1 MDLDNLKRAVLKKKI
16 KEQLQARKHQKRP
29 PIKPVARD
37 RPLPLSFAQQRLWF
51 LNQLDP
57 AASLAYHLPVAL
69 RLIGQL
75 NHQALTQTLNH
86 LVARHES
93 LRTRFRLTEDQ
104 PCQYIDPADIGF
116 TLSNEDLRQLDA
128 EARIQRMTELT
139 ALEAKTP
146 FNLTQGPLIRGQLLQ
161 LTDEE
166 HVLLLSQ
173 HHIISDG
180 WSIGVLVHEL
190 GALYQAAFH
199 GHDNPLPP
207 MPIQYADYAVWQ
219 REWLQGNALTQ
230 QRDFWCTQ
238 LEGAPALL
246 DLPTDRPRP
255 SVQTYAGSQIPVEFD
270 TTLLNA
276 LKSLGQRHNTT
287 LFMTVLAA
295 WSIVLARLSG
305 QDDIVIGAPVANRPH
320 RELEGLIGFFINTLA
335 LRVTLD
341 NTPRVAD
348 LLTHIRERALSAY
361 AHQDLPF
368 EQVVEALQ
376 PERSLSYSPIFQVML
391 AFNNTPAKTLTLP
404 GLQLAPAEQM
414 RHSTHF
420 DMTLSLTETDAGLF
434 GELEYAVDLFD
445 SATIKRTVSYLKQV
459 LIEMIKDETQLIANL
474 TMLPDAER
482 QQLLV
487 EFNATASDFPQDA
500 LIHQLF
506 EAQAAKTP
514 DATAIVYG
522 EQSLSYGELNRRANR
537 LAHYLIA
544 QGVRPDA
551 RVAVCTERNPR
562 MVIGLLAILKAGG
575 AYVPLDPAYPAERL
589 AYMLDDAAPVT
600 LLTQTDW
607 VDKLSSALP
616 TILLDND
623 ELLLA
628 AQPTDNPNPQ
638 RLGLTPHHLAYVI
651 YTSGSTGQPKGVMIE
666 HQSLCNLM
674 TTQQNTLALTA
685 DSRVLQFASNSF
697 DACIWECCMAFQS
710 GGSLYLAKRADILP
724 GAVLSGYLRDN
735 LISHVLLSPTALA
748 AMDSLPD
755 TLHTLLVGGEAC
767 PATLV
772 KRWSQGRRML
782 NAYGPTEITV
792 CATIYSCAPYSDDRT
807 EDNPPP
813 IGRPIANTQIYILDA
828 HAQPVPRGVIGEIYI
843 AGAGVARGYL
853 NRPALTAERF
863 LTDPFSTN
871 SDARMYKTGDLGRW
885 LSDGNI
891 EYLGRN
897 DFQVK
902 LRGFRIEPGEIEA
915 RLKQCHG
922 VREAVVLAR
931 EVLAYNDMTGQ
942 KRLVAYLLPQAGV
955 ELEPAELRQQLTQYL
970 ADYMLP
976 SAFVTLESF
985 PLTPNGKLDRQA
997 LPDPDASA
1005 LVVHRYEAPSG
1016 ETEIALAEIWQNLL
1030 GLEHVGRHDH
1040 FFELGGHS
1048 LLAVR
1053 LVVRIRQTLARELS
1067 LQQLFARP
1075 VLMQL
1080 AHTLTDSA
1088 TTTHAIIPV
1097 ADRSQPLPLSF
1108 AQQRLWFL
1116 GQLDP
1121 AASQAYHLPAA
1132 LRLSGSLDHHALT
1145 VALDRLVARHESL
1158 RTRFVLVGG
1167 QPCQHID
1174 PADIG
1179 FTLSFHDFCQLDP
1192 ELHTQRVAEFAEQE
1206 AQIPFD
1212 FTQGPLIR
1220 GQLLQLADEE
1230 HVLLLT
1236 MHHIITDGW
1245 SIGVLV
1251 RELGAFYRAA
1261 LNDDDDPLPPLSI
1274 QYADYAV
1281 WQHDML
1287 QSASLTE
1294 QRDFWCSQLD
1304 GIPALLTLPT
1314 DRPRPALQSYV
1325 GDHVPFH
1332 LDAPLLASLKTLG
1345 QRHNSTLF
1353 MTVLTAWSIVLS
1365 RLSGQDDIVIGTP
1378 VANRPHHELEELIGF
1393 FVNTLALRVTF
1404 NHDLSVAELIA
1415 QVRERAL
1422 AAYDHQ
1428 DLPFEQVVEALQ
1440 PERNLSYSPVF
1451 QVMLALNNT
1460 PAQALTLP
1468 GLQLKPCEQSQHKTH
1483 FDLTLSLTETETG
1496 LAGALAYAADLFD
1509 TTTIERMVGYLTNIL
1524 TAMTDDETQTIAA
1537 LPMLTETERQQ
1548 LLVEFNAT
1556 ASDFP
1561 QDALIHQLFEAQAAK
1576 TPDATA
1582 IVYGEQ
1588 SLSYAELNQ
1597 RANRL
1602 AHHLMA
1608 QGVRPDDRVA
1618 ICVERNLETIAGLL
1632 GILKAG
1638 GAYVSLDPAYPSER
1652 LAYILEDAAPVA
1664 IVTQKTLADK
1674 LSGSVPAVF
1683 IEDIL
1688 NDPKFTRTRSCT
1700 GTLSFTGTQSS
1711 DNPDAQVLGL
1721 TSSHLAYV
1729 IYTSGSTGLPK
1740 GVAIAHRNTV
1750 NFLTWAKRTFSPEEL
1765 NQTLF
1770 TTSLNF
1776 DLAVY
1781 ECFTP
1786 LISGGTVHII
1796 PDALSLITTEHS
1808 ATKYVSTKQAATLIN
1823 TVPSAIAHLIEANAI
1838 PAEIQTVNL
1847 AGEALKPHI
1856 VEHLF
1861 SRSAVQNVCNLY
1873 GPSETTTY
1881 STWTRMNR
1889 ETGFVSHIGR
1899 PIANTRIY
1907 ILDAQ
1912 QQPVPIGV
1920 AGEIYIAGSGVARGY
1935 LNRPELT
1942 AERFLID
1949 PFCSD
1954 LNARMYKTGDL
1965 GRWLP
1970 DGNIEYLGRNDFQ
1983 VKLRGFRIEL
1993 GEIEIQLMKCEGVRE
2008 AVVIV
2013 REDLA
2018 YQNIAGQKRLVAYLR
2033 PQDGVELIPAEL
2045 RRKLAQHLAEYMLPS
2060 AFVMLNAFPLTPN
2073 GKLDR
2078 QALPAPDSSAVVARG
2093 YEAPIGEVETA
2104 LVQIWQ
2110 DLLKLEQVGRY
2121 DHFFELGGHS
2131 LMIVNLIEQLHNFG
2145 WRLDVRSVFATPV
2158 LNELAQSILASQN
2171 DTRDFVVP
2179 PNLIPADCTEI
2190 TPEMLPLVSLSQ
2202 DEINAITDTIPGGVS
2217 NVQDIYPLAPLQ
2229 KGILFQH
2236 LLQTQGDDYLLQS
2249 MLAFDTRER
2258 LDAFLNALQTVINR
2272 HDILRTSAYWQDLAE
2287 PVQVVWR
2294 QATLSANL
2302 FTPATTDDVTSQLR
2316 AHTDPRRHRLNL
2328 GHAPLFATDFAHD
2341 PIQNEWL
2348 LSLRFHHL
2356 VSDHMTLELIFA
2368 EIALVLQRNKLKHD
2382 PLQEQAEILPS
2393 ALPYRNF
2400 IAQTLSMPM
2409 TAHEDYFRARFA
2421 DIDEPTAPFGILKV
2435 QSDHSAINEARR
2447 PIEPELAKAI
2457 RSQARRL
2464 GISPS
2469 VLFHVAL
2476 AQVLAHTSGH
2486 DDVVFGS
2493 VLLGRLQGISGAGRI
2508 LGMFI
2513 NTLPMR
2519 ISLNEHSALEVV
2531 KATYRNLT
2539 ELLEHEQAPLSL
2551 AQQCSGVAQPTPL
2564 FSVLLNYRH
2573 NHVNESDAVNAAW
2586 AGMRVLAAEERTN
2599 YPISLSVDDS
2609 GTDFHLMAQTVDSLD
2624 PARIINYLVT
2634 AIRGLIETLIHHP
2647 QQPILQVPVLPAA
2660 EQQQLLVDFN
2670 TTQVDFPQN
2679 ALIHQLFETEAARH
2693 PADIAIVCRSTVCRD
2708 TVYSDTVHENQSL
2721 SYDELNRRANRLA
2734 HYLITLGVRP
2744 DDRVA
2749 MCVERSLEMVIGL
2762 LAILKAGGAYVPLDP
2777 AYPAERLFYMLED
2790 SAPVVLLT
2798 QTASDNIFTH
2808 TDPLLIPTVILDAQT
2823 SLMETQPDHNPEV
2836 SALTAHHLAYVV
2848 YTSGST
2854 GLPKGVMNSHQ
2865 ALCNRLLWFVRDI
2878 LTHPLVAALKTSISF
2893 VDSVT
2898 ETLGTL
2904 LSGGKLVVFNDHE
2917 VKDLVR
2923 FSEGLQRFDVNYLVV
2938 VPSLLKLLIQNHG
2951 ESLKSIRTLICSGEK
2966 LAPELAREVVTH
2978 CPWLRLLNFY
2988 GSSEVTGDATWYEYS
3003 AEHGVP
3009 EAAVIGRP
3017 IANIQS
3023 YILDSHG
3030 RPVPLGVT
3038 GEIYIAGNGVA
3049 RGYLNRPELT
3059 AERFLADPFS
3069 AHPDARMYKTGDL
3082 GRWLP
3087 DGNIEYLGRNDFQ
3100 VKLRGFRIELG
3111 EIEARLAGYHGVREA
3126 VVLAREDE
3134 PGQKRLVAYLRP
3146 QEGFELKPAELR
3158 QELAQHLADYMLP
3171 SAFVTLDAFP
3181 LTPSGKL
3188 NRQAFPAPDS
3198 SSVIAQRYEA
3208 PVGETETALAQI
3220 WQTLL
3225 GLERIGR
3232 HDHFFEL
3239 GGHSLLAVQLVA
3251 RIRQSLARELP
3262 LHKIFTQPVLMMLAH
3277 TLGEIA
3283 KTTQTV
3289 IPTTDR
3295 SQPLPLSFAQQRLW
3309 FLGQLDPSASQAY
3322 HLPAALRLTGSL
3334 NHHALTFA
3342 LDSLVARHE
3351 SLRTRFVSIEGQ
3363 PFQHIDPADCKFS
3376 LSCQDLRQLSPELHN
3391 QRVAELA
3398 ALEARTRFDF
3408 AQGPLIRGQLLQL
3421 ADEEHV
3427 LLLTMHHIITDG
3439 WSIGVL
3445 VRELGV
3451 FYRAALN
3458 GENEPLPSLP
3468 IQYADYAVWQRDQR
3482 QEATLK
3488 SQRDFWCTLL
3498 EDIPA
3503 LLTLPTDRPRP
3514 SVQTYI
3520 GGQVPFCFDAPL
3532 LASLKKLGQRHNTT
3546 LFMTVLSAWSIVLA
3560 RFSGQDDI
3568 VIGTPVA
3575 NRPHQELEGLIGFF
3589 VNTLA
3594 LRVRFSDNPSVAE
3607 LLAQVREQALAAYA
3621 HQDLPFEQVVEAL
3634 QPERSLSYSPIFQVM
3649 MTLNNTSAQQLVLP
3663 GLQLSSIEQVHY
3675 GALFDLTLSLTE
3687 TESALVGALSY
3698 AANLFDSATIE
3709 RLIGYLKNIL
3719 TAMSTDETQ
3728 SVAALPILPDSE
3740 RQKLLINFNATEAN
3754 YPEDTFIHPLFEIQA
3769 AQNPNAPAVV
3779 LGDQSLSYAELNLR
3793 ASRLAH
3799 YLIALGVR
3807 PDERVAICVE
3817 RSFDMVVGLLAILKA
3832 GGAYVPLD
3840 PAYPAERLAYMLGDA
3855 KPVALLTQSA
3865 LADRLNNAIPSAG
3878 HITVVLDTVEQTQ
3891 ILMKQPAFNPD
3902 PHALGLASHH
3912 LAYVIYTSGSTG
3924 LPKGVEM
3931 PLAVLSNLLLWHRHA
3946 TSQPSGAGKT
3956 LQFAALGFDV
3966 AFQETFTTLCEGGCL
3981 VLINETVRREP
3992 HQLLRLIEQEQ
4003 IDRLFLPYIALQQLA
4018 EAASDGQEDIACLAH
4033 IVTAGEQLRITPAI
4047 QHLLQRAGNCR
4058 LHNHYGPSESHVA
4071 TAYILDKQREQWP
4084 LFPPI
4089 GRPIANARIYIL
4101 DGYGQ
4106 PAPLGVAG
4114 EIYIAGTGVARGY
4127 LNRPAL
4133 TAERFRP
4140 DPFSAN
4146 PLARMYK
4153 TGDLGRWLPDGNIE
4167 YLGRNDFQVKIRGFR
4182 IELGE
4187 IEAKL
4192 MDCRGVREA
4201 VVIAREDEPGQK
4213 RLVAYLR
4220 PLDGAELV
4228 PAELREQLS
4237 RHLAD
4242 AMLPGAFVTLETF
4255 PLTPNGKLDRQSLP
4269 VPDAS
4274 SVAMRCYAAPV
4285 GETEIVLA
4293 QIWQTLLGLER
4304 VGRHD
4309 HFFELGGH
4317 SLLAVRLVVRI
4328 RQTLARELSLQQ
4340 LFAQP
4345 VLMQLAHTLTD
4356 SATTTHAIIP
4366 VADRSQPLPLSFA
4379 QQRLWFLGQL
4389 DPAASQAYHLPA
4401 ALRLSGSLDHH
4412 ALTVALDRLVAR
4424 HESLRTRFVL
4434 VGGQPC
4440 QHIDPADIGFTL
4452 SFHDFCQLDPEL
4464 HTQRVAEFAEQEA
4477 QIPFDFTQGP
4487 LIRGQLLQLADEEHV
4502 LLLTMHH
4509 IITDGWS
4516 LGVLVRELG
4525 AFYRAALND
4534 DDDPLP
4540 PLSIQYADY
4549 AVWQHDMLQSASLTE
4564 QRDFWC
4570 SQLDG
4575 IPALLTLP
4583 TDRPRPALQSY
4594 VGDHVPFHLDAPLL
4608 ASLKTL
4614 GQRHNS
4620 TLFMTVLTAWSIVLS
4635 RLSGQD
4641 DIVIGTPVANRPHHE
4656 LEELIGFFVNTLAL
4670 RVTFNHDLSVAELIA
4685 QVRERALAAYDHQDL
4700 PFEQVVE
4707 ALQPER
4713 NLSYSPVFQVM
4724 LALNNTPAQAL
4735 TLPGLQLKPCEQSQH
4750 KTHFDLTLSLTETE
4764 TGLAGAL
4771 AYAADLFDTTTIERM
4786 VGYLTNILTA
4796 MTDDETQTIAAL
4808 PMLTETERQQL
4819 LVEFNATA
4827 SDFPQDALIH
4837 QLFEAQAAKT
4847 PDATAIVYGE
4857 QSLSYGELNQRA
4869 NHLAHHLM
4877 TQGVRPDD
4885 RIAICVERSLD
4896 SVVGLLAIL
4905 KAGGAYVPLD
4915 TDYPTER
4922 LAYMLEDAAP
4932 VVLLT
4937 QTSQLDKLSG
4947 TLPVVILDT
4956 QNALLESQS
4965 IHNPE
4970 TQMQG
4975 LTSRHLAY
4983 VIYTSGS
4990 TGQPKGVMVEHRN
5003 VLRLIIN
5010 NGFADIG
5017 PDDCIAH
5024 CANMAFDAST
5034 WEIWSALL
5042 NGGCLHVVSQPVLL
5056 DPVRFCDSLIRGKV
5070 TGLWLT
5076 AGLFNEYLDTLKP
5089 VFRQLRY
5096 LLIGGDVLDPN
5107 KIQQVQLA
5115 ESKPTYLINGYGP
5128 TETTTFAAT
5137 YTIPSSVDVA
5147 RSIPIGCPIANTQ
5160 IYILDSQGRPVPV
5173 GVAGEIYIAGN
5184 GVARGYLNRP
5194 ELTAERFLA
5203 DPFSQDTDAHMYKT
5217 GDLGRW
5223 LADGNIEYLGRN
5235 DFQVKLRGFRIEPG
5249 EIEAR
5254 LKQCHGVREAVVLAR
5269 EVLAY
5274 NDMAGQKRLVA
5285 YLLPQ
5290 AGVEL
5295 VPAELR
5301 QQLTQYLADYMLPSA
5316 FVTLE
5321 SLPLTPN
5328 GKLDRQALPDPDA
5341 SALVVH
5347 RYEAPSGETEIALAE
5362 IWQNLLGLEHVGRHD
5377 HFFELGGHS
5386 LLAVKLLNLMRE
5398 KNMEVPLTALFAH
5411 PTLCHLASIVGE
5423 QLIVPA
5429 SPFDENPVPLKPAG
5443 ALLPLFL
5450 IHEASGDPLVYSPLA
5465 ALLPPELPVYA
5476 LQALGIHTIEHPPV
5490 SIEALAASHIQ
5501 AIRRIQPQ
5509 GPYRLAGWS
5518 IGGLIAYEMAQQ
5530 LITGG
5535 EAVEFLG
5542 MIDAYI
5548 DSDNN
5553 YPDNNAPNHHAG
5565 KDHDE
5570 PSKTG
5575 PVADKE
5581 AQRIASFIDSLRT
5594 QENIN
5599 DEQALEELH
5608 TFSQLEQ
5615 IIDYCI
5621 DHQWFPTGITRE
5633 DILLRLYSAEMITQL
5648 GQNYIAPK
5656 SSLPVH
5662 LYVADDH
5669 NGDVWRGWRDI
5680 IGQNSELHLIG
5691 GTHFSIMSRPLLNHL
5706 ADSMIEHLNA
5716 VPAFDPR
5723 VIIQQGSQFV
5733 PPLFCLP
5740 GAGAS
5745 PSSLLELTL
5754 AFPRQLPIYA
5764 LQARGFTAEHNVPYS
5779 SVEGAARAYIRIIR
5793 QTQPRGPYHLL
5804 GHSFGGWIAFEMAL
5818 QLQAEGETVS
5828 DLILI
5833 DTDEPNQ
5840 PGSIIKSFNSI
5851 ETIMELIDI
5860 YNMILDQP
5868 LPLTR
5873 QDFDPLSPDE
5883 QTQYLHNSLVK
5894 AGLFPAKTPVSLL
5907 QGIIRVM
5914 QANLNTGYQPRTR
5927 YKGLVHLVNAEQGD
5941 TDERKTREHQWNN
5954 HVAQLNTIL
5963 TPGNHMTMLST
5974 PQIEQWLPKLW
5985 QELSYMNNPLLNN
5998 GL

>member
-1 MDLDNLKRAVLKKKI
+1 
-16 KEQLQARKHQKRP
+16 
-29 PIKPVARD
+29 
-37 RPLPLSFAQQRLWF
+37 
-51 LNQLDP
+51 
-57 AASLAYHLPVAL
+57 
-69 RLIGQL
+69 
-75 NHQALTQTLNH
+75 
-86 LVARHES
+86 
-93 LRTRFRLTEDQ
+93 
-104 PCQYIDPADIGF
+104 
-116 TLSNEDLRQLDA
+116 
-128 EARIQRMTELT
+128 
-139 ALEAKTP
+139 
-146 FNLTQGPLIRGQLLQ
+146 
-161 LTDEE
+161 
-166 HVLLLSQ
+166 
-173 HHIISDG
+173 
-180 WSIGVLVHEL
+180 
-190 GALYQAAFH
+190 
-199 GHDNPLPP
+199 
-207 MPIQYADYAVWQ
+207 
-219 REWLQGNALTQ
+219 
-230 QRDFWCTQ
+230 
-238 LEGAPALL
+238 
-246 DLPTDRPRP
+246 
-255 SVQTYAGSQIPVEFD
+255 
-270 TTLLNA
+270 
-276 LKSLGQRHNTT
+276 
-287 LFMTVLAA
+287 
-295 WSIVLARLSG
+295 
-305 QDDIVIGAPVANRPH
+305 
-320 RELEGLIGFFINTLA
+320 
-335 LRVTLD
+335 
-341 NTPRVAD
+341 
-348 LLTHIRERALSAY
+348 
-361 AHQDLPF
+361 
-368 EQVVEALQ
+368 
-376 PERSLSYSPIFQVML
+376 
-391 AFNNTPAKTLTLP
+391 
-404 GLQLAPAEQM
+404 
-414 RHSTHF
+414 
-420 DMTLSLTETDAGLF
+420 
-434 GELEYAVDLFD
+434 
-445 SATIKRTVSYLKQV
+445 
-459 LIEMIKDETQLIANL
+459 
-474 TMLPDAER
+474 ER

-522 EQSLSYGELNRRANR
+522 EQSLSYGELN
-537 LAHYLIA
+537 
-544 QGVRPDA
+544 
-551 RVAVCTERNPR
+551 
-562 MVIGLLAILKAGG
+562 
-575 AYVPLDPAYPAERL
+575 
-589 AYMLDDAAPVT
+589 
-600 LLTQTDW
+600 
-607 VDKLSSALP
+607 
-616 TILLDND
+616 
-623 ELLLA
+623 
-628 AQPTDNPNPQ
+628 
-638 RLGLTPHHLAYVI
+638 
-651 YTSGSTGQPKGVMIE
+651 
-666 HQSLCNLM
+666 
-674 TTQQNTLALTA
+674 
-685 DSRVLQFASNSF
+685 
-697 DACIWECCMAFQS
+697 
-710 GGSLYLAKRADILP
+710 
-724 GAVLSGYLRDN
+724 
-735 LISHVLLSPTALA
+735 
-748 AMDSLPD
+748 
-755 TLHTLLVGGEAC
+755 
-767 PATLV
+767 
-772 KRWSQGRRML
+772 
-782 NAYGPTEITV
+782 
-792 CATIYSCAPYSDDRT
+792 
-807 EDNPPP
+807 
-813 IGRPIANTQIYILDA
+813 
-828 HAQPVPRGVIGEIYI
+828 
-843 AGAGVARGYL
+843 
-853 NRPALTAERF
+853 
-863 LTDPFSTN
+863 
-871 SDARMYKTGDLGRW
+871 
-885 LSDGNI
+885 
-891 EYLGRN
+891 
-897 DFQVK
+897 
-902 LRGFRIEPGEIEA
+902 
-915 RLKQCHG
+915 
-922 VREAVVLAR
+922 
-931 EVLAYNDMTGQ
+931 
-942 KRLVAYLLPQAGV
+942 
-955 ELEPAELRQQLTQYL
+955 
-970 ADYMLP
+970 
-976 SAFVTLESF
+976 
-985 PLTPNGKLDRQA
+985 
-997 LPDPDASA
+997 
-1005 LVVHRYEAPSG
+1005 
-1016 ETEIALAEIWQNLL
+1016 
-1030 GLEHVGRHDH
+1030 
-1040 FFELGGHS
+1040 
-1048 LLAVR
+1048 
-1053 LVVRIRQTLARELS
+1053 
-1067 LQQLFARP
+1067 
-1075 VLMQL
+1075 
-1080 AHTLTDSA
+1080 
-1088 TTTHAIIPV
+1088 
-1097 ADRSQPLPLSF
+1097 
-1108 AQQRLWFL
+1108 
-1116 GQLDP
+1116 
-1121 AASQAYHLPAA
+1121 
-1132 LRLSGSLDHHALT
+1132 
-1145 VALDRLVARHESL
+1145 
-1158 RTRFVLVGG
+1158 
-1167 QPCQHID
+1167 
-1174 PADIG
+1174 
-1179 FTLSFHDFCQLDP
+1179 
-1192 ELHTQRVAEFAEQE
+1192 
-1206 AQIPFD
+1206 
-1212 FTQGPLIR
+1212 
-1220 GQLLQLADEE
+1220 
-1230 HVLLLT
+1230 
-1236 MHHIITDGW
+1236 
-1245 SIGVLV
+1245 
-1251 RELGAFYRAA
+1251 
-1261 LNDDDDPLPPLSI
+1261 
-1274 QYADYAV
+1274 
-1281 WQHDML
+1281 
-1287 QSASLTE
+1287 
-1294 QRDFWCSQLD
+1294 
-1304 GIPALLTLPT
+1304 
-1314 DRPRPALQSYV
+1314 
-1325 GDHVPFH
+1325 
-1332 LDAPLLASLKTLG
+1332 
-1345 QRHNSTLF
+1345 
-1353 MTVLTAWSIVLS
+1353 
-1365 RLSGQDDIVIGTP
+1365 
-1378 VANRPHHELEELIGF
+1378 
-1393 FVNTLALRVTF
+1393 
-1404 NHDLSVAELIA
+1404 
-1415 QVRERAL
+1415 
-1422 AAYDHQ
+1422 
-1428 DLPFEQVVEALQ
+1428 
-1440 PERNLSYSPVF
+1440 
-1451 QVMLALNNT
+1451 
-1460 PAQALTLP
+1460 
-1468 GLQLKPCEQSQHKTH
+1468 
-1483 FDLTLSLTETETG
+1483 
-1496 LAGALAYAADLFD
+1496 
-1509 TTTIERMVGYLTNIL
+1509 
-1524 TAMTDDETQTIAA
+1524 
-1537 LPMLTETERQQ
+1537 
-1548 LLVEFNAT
+1548 
-1556 ASDFP
+1556 
-1561 QDALIHQLFEAQAAK
+1561 
-1576 TPDATA
+1576 
-1582 IVYGEQ
+1582 
-1588 SLSYAELNQ
+1588 Q
-1597 RANRL
+1597 RANHL
-1602 AHHLMA
+1602 AHHLMT

-1838 PAEIQTVNL
+1838 PTEIQTVNL

-2382 PLQEQAEILPS
+2382 PLQEQAEILPP

-2808 TDPLLIPTVILDAQT
+2808 TDPLSIPTVILDAQT

-3532 LASLKKLGQRHNTT
+3532 LASLKELGQRHNTT

-3878 HITVVLDTVEQTQ
+3878 HITVVLDTVEQAQ

-4366 VADRSQPLPLSFA
+4366 VA
-4379 QQRLWFLGQL
+4379 
-4389 DPAASQAYHLPA
+4389 
-4401 ALRLSGSLDHH
+4401 
-4412 ALTVALDRLVAR
+4412 
-4424 HESLRTRFVL
+4424 
-4434 VGGQPC
+4434 
-4440 QHIDPADIGFTL
+4440 
-4452 SFHDFCQLDPEL
+4452 
-4464 HTQRVAEFAEQEA
+4464 
-4477 QIPFDFTQGP
+4477 
-4487 LIRGQLLQLADEEHV
+4487 
-4502 LLLTMHH
+4502 
-4509 IITDGWS
+4509 
-4516 LGVLVRELG
+4516 
-4525 AFYRAALND
+4525 
-4534 DDDPLP
+4534 
-4540 PLSIQYADY
+4540 
-4549 AVWQHDMLQSASLTE
+4549 
-4564 QRDFWC
+4564 
-4570 SQLDG
+4570 
-4575 IPALLTLP
+4575 
-4583 TDRPRPALQSY
+4583 
-4594 VGDHVPFHLDAPLL
+4594 
-4608 ASLKTL
+4608 
-4614 GQRHNS
+4614 
-4620 TLFMTVLTAWSIVLS
+4620 
-4635 RLSGQD
+4635 
-4641 DIVIGTPVANRPHHE
+4641 
-4656 LEELIGFFVNTLAL
+4656 
-4670 RVTFNHDLSVAELIA
+4670 
-4685 QVRERALAAYDHQDL
+4685 
-4700 PFEQVVE
+4700 
-4707 ALQPER
+4707 
-4713 NLSYSPVFQVM
+4713 
-4724 LALNNTPAQAL
+4724 
-4735 TLPGLQLKPCEQSQH
+4735 
-4750 KTHFDLTLSLTETE
+4750 
-4764 TGLAGAL
+4764 
-4771 AYAADLFDTTTIERM
+4771 
-4786 VGYLTNILTA
+4786 
-4796 MTDDETQTIAAL
+4796 
-4808 PMLTETERQQL
+4808 
-4819 LVEFNATA
+4819 
-4827 SDFPQDALIH
+4827 
-4837 QLFEAQAAKT
+4837 
-4847 PDATAIVYGE
+4847 
-4857 QSLSYGELNQRA
+4857 
-4869 NHLAHHLM
+4869 
-4877 TQGVRPDD
+4877 
-4885 RIAICVERSLD
+4885 
-4896 SVVGLLAIL
+4896 
-4905 KAGGAYVPLD
+4905 
-4915 TDYPTER
+4915 
-4922 LAYMLEDAAP
+4922 
-4932 VVLLT
+4932 
-4937 QTSQLDKLSG
+4937 
-4947 TLPVVILDT
+4947 
-4956 QNALLESQS
+4956 
-4965 IHNPE
+4965 
-4970 TQMQG
+4970 
-4975 LTSRHLAY
+4975 
-4983 VIYTSGS
+4983 
-4990 TGQPKGVMVEHRN
+4990 
-5003 VLRLIIN
+5003 
-5010 NGFADIG
+5010 
-5017 PDDCIAH
+5017 
-5024 CANMAFDAST
+5024 
-5034 WEIWSALL
+5034 
-5042 NGGCLHVVSQPVLL
+5042 
-5056 DPVRFCDSLIRGKV
+5056 
-5070 TGLWLT
+5070 
-5076 AGLFNEYLDTLKP
+5076 
-5089 VFRQLRY
+5089 
-5096 LLIGGDVLDPN
+5096 
-5107 KIQQVQLA
+5107 
-5115 ESKPTYLINGYGP
+5115 
-5128 TETTTFAAT
+5128 
-5137 YTIPSSVDVA
+5137 
-5147 RSIPIGCPIANTQ
+5147 
-5160 IYILDSQGRPVPV
+5160 
-5173 GVAGEIYIAGN
+5173 
-5184 GVARGYLNRP
+5184 
-5194 ELTAERFLA
+5194 
-5203 DPFSQDTDAHMYKT
+5203 
-5217 GDLGRW
+5217 
-5223 LADGNIEYLGRN
+5223 
-5235 DFQVKLRGFRIEPG
+5235 
-5249 EIEAR
+5249 
-5254 LKQCHGVREAVVLAR
+5254 
-5269 EVLAY
+5269 
-5274 NDMAGQKRLVA
+5274 
-5285 YLLPQ
+5285 
-5290 AGVEL
+5290 
-5295 VPAELR
+5295 
-5301 QQLTQYLADYMLPSA
+5301 
-5316 FVTLE
+5316 
-5321 SLPLTPN
+5321 
-5328 GKLDRQALPDPDA
+5328 
-5341 SALVVH
+5341 
-5347 RYEAPSGETEIALAE
+5347 
-5362 IWQNLLGLEHVGRHD
+5362 
-5377 HFFELGGHS
+5377 
-5386 LLAVKLLNLMRE
+5386 
-5398 KNMEVPLTALFAH
+5398 
-5411 PTLCHLASIVGE
+5411 
-5423 QLIVPA
+5423 
-5429 SPFDENPVPLKPAG
+5429 
-5443 ALLPLFL
+5443 
-5450 IHEASGDPLVYSPLA
+5450 
-5465 ALLPPELPVYA
+5465 
-5476 LQALGIHTIEHPPV
+5476 
-5490 SIEALAASHIQ
+5490 
-5501 AIRRIQPQ
+5501 
-5509 GPYRLAGWS
+5509 
-5518 IGGLIAYEMAQQ
+5518 
-5530 LITGG
+5530 
-5535 EAVEFLG
+5535 
-5542 MIDAYI
+5542 
-5548 DSDNN
+5548 
-5553 YPDNNAPNHHAG
+5553 
-5565 KDHDE
+5565 
-5570 PSKTG
+5570 
-5575 PVADKE
+5575 
-5581 AQRIASFIDSLRT
+5581 
-5594 QENIN
+5594 
-5599 DEQALEELH
+5599 
-5608 TFSQLEQ
+5608 
-5615 IIDYCI
+5615 
-5621 DHQWFPTGITRE
+5621 
-5633 DILLRLYSAEMITQL
+5633 
-5648 GQNYIAPK
+5648 
-5656 SSLPVH
+5656 
-5662 LYVADDH
+5662 
-5669 NGDVWRGWRDI
+5669 
-5680 IGQNSELHLIG
+5680 
-5691 GTHFSIMSRPLLNHL
+5691 
-5706 ADSMIEHLNA
+5706 
-5716 VPAFDPR
+5716 
-5723 VIIQQGSQFV
+5723 
-5733 PPLFCLP
+5733 
-5740 GAGAS
+5740 
-5745 PSSLLELTL
+5745 
-5754 AFPRQLPIYA
+5754 
-5764 LQARGFTAEHNVPYS
+5764 
-5779 SVEGAARAYIRIIR
+5779 
-5793 QTQPRGPYHLL
+5793 
-5804 GHSFGGWIAFEMAL
+5804 
-5818 QLQAEGETVS
+5818 
-5828 DLILI
+5828 
-5833 DTDEPNQ
+5833 
-5840 PGSIIKSFNSI
+5840 
-5851 ETIMELIDI
+5851 
-5860 YNMILDQP
+5860 
-5868 LPLTR
+5868 
-5873 QDFDPLSPDE
+5873 
-5883 QTQYLHNSLVK
+5883 
-5894 AGLFPAKTPVSLL
+5894 
-5907 QGIIRVM
+5907 
-5914 QANLNTGYQPRTR
+5914 
-5927 YKGLVHLVNAEQGD
+5927 
-5941 TDERKTREHQWNN
+5941 
-5954 HVAQLNTIL
+5954 
-5963 TPGNHMTMLST
+5963 
-5974 PQIEQWLPKLW
+5974 
-5985 QELSYMNNPLLNN
+5985 
-5998 GL
+5998 